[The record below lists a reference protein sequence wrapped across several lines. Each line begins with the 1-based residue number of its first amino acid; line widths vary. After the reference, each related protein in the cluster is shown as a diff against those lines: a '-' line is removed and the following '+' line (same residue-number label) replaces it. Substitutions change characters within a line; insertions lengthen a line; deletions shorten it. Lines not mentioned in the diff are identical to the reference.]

1 MAYTVLARR
10 YRSDSFD
17 QLVGQEPIARTLQS
31 AIATGRVAH
40 AYLFTGTRGVGKTSM
55 ARLFARAL
63 NAPDTIPGCPKPS
76 DTKKSDFPPLDVQ
89 QRSAQAIMHGEDLN
103 VIEIDGASNNS
114 VDQARQLIAAAGLA
128 PTDQARYKVYII
140 DEVHML
146 SSAAFNALLKTME
159 EPPEHVKFILC
170 TTEVHKVPIT
180 IQSRCQRFDFRNIP
194 AAKIAEHLKA
204 VVKSEKIAADESV
217 IWQVAWLGNGSM
229 RDALSLLDRLLAA
242 GSKTLSAELLAEM
255 LGLPP
260 QQRIVD
266 LIDSLAAGDA
276 AAALHHTAELL
287 ESGVSQDQLLEV
299 LIDRLRQ
306 LMILCACG
314 PDSDLAE
321 LSDDARAGAQQQA
334 QHFDAP
340 GLVYMIAL
348 CENLQRSA
356 RASSHPRALLDATI
370 VRLALAE
377 KMADVTALLR
387 QSGGRSAGGGVP
399 PARPVAPGVRPAP
412 PGEQKKKSLDPEPS
426 APSARPIPAATPVA
440 AAPVPSPPAAP
451 PPTDPAAIWSAVLD
465 QAADKAPIAWVR
477 HLEMRGFDGRRA
489 LVAPLPGQR
498 DLIKFLSPQRC
509 EQLAGMIAHVIRRPV
524 KVEVDP
530 TAAAPVDTPTPTDH
544 PAAPSTPGTS
554 GAGADRAHARNL
566 PLVRRVLEVFEAS
579 VIDVAPEAA
588 LQAPAASAAP
598 APARLERRPSISDPA
613 GEAQGDPQCADEL
626 DE

>member
-1 MAYTVLARR
+1 
-10 YRSDSFD
+10 
-17 QLVGQEPIARTLQS
+17 
-31 AIATGRVAH
+31 
-40 AYLFTGTRGVGKTSM
+40 VGKTSL

-63 NAPDTIPGCPKPS
+63 NAPDTIPGCPKPP
-76 DTKKSDFPPLDVQ
+76 DTKKSDFPTLDVQ
-89 QRSAQAIMHGEDLN
+89 QRAAQAIMRGEDLN

-128 PTDQARYKVYII
+128 PTDQARYKIYII

-194 AAKIAEHLKA
+194 AAKIAGHLKT
-204 VVKSEKIAADESV
+204 VVASEKIAADDSV
-217 IWQVAWLGNGSM
+217 IWQVARLANGSM

-260 QQRIVD
+260 QQRIAD
-266 LIDSLAAGDA
+266 LVGSLADGDA
-276 AAALHHTAELL
+276 AGALRHSAALL

-321 LSDDARAGAQQQA
+321 LSDDARPAAQEQA
-334 QHFDAP
+334 RRFDAP
-340 GLVYMIAL
+340 ALVYMIAL

-377 KMADVTALLR
+377 KMADVTALLG
-387 QSGGRSAGGGVP
+387 QAPALSAAAGT
-399 PARPVAPGVRPAP
+399 RPAP
-412 PGEQKKKSLDPEPS
+412 AVGQKKKSLTPDAAAG
-426 APSARPIPAATPVA
+426 APAPTPVA
-440 AAPVPSPPAAP
+440 PAAAAP
-451 PPTDPAAIWSAVLD
+451 PPAPAPAPAQSAPPPSDPAAIWSAVLD
-465 QAADKAPIAWVR
+465 QTADKAPIAWVR
-477 HLEMRGFDGRRA
+477 NLEMRGFDGRRV

-509 EQLAGMIAHVIRRPV
+509 AQLAGMIARVLRRPV

-530 TAAAPVDTPTPTDH
+530 AATAAHDAPASPDH
-544 PAAPSTPGTS
+544 S
-554 GAGADRAHARNL
+554 GAPGPGGVDRAHVHNL
-566 PLVRRVLEVFEAS
+566 PLVRQVLEVFEAS
-579 VIDVAPEAA
+579 VIDVTPESA
-588 LQAPAASAAP
+588 LRAPAAPTAP
-598 APARLERRPSISDPA
+598 VSHPALRRSPSDIA
-613 GEAQGDPQCADEL
+613 GDGQSGSPTDETE
-626 DE
+626 D